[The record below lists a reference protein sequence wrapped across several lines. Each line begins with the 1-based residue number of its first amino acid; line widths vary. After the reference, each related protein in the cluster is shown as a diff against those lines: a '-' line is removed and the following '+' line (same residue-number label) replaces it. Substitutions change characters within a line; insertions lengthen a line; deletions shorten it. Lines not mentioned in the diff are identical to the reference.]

1 MQQGAVIWLCGLAGA
16 GKTTFAQDLFLF
28 LKKQRDNIVLLDGDV
43 FRSIFQEQPDFSKE
57 GRLRVAKKISALCSF
72 LSANGMIVVCATIS
86 LFEEIYMMNR
96 QNIPHYLEV
105 FIKCEMEELKKRDKK
120 GLYSAALRG
129 EISNVMGV
137 DIAFTEPEAHLVI
150 DNSCLEN
157 LIKNQK
163 KLQERVN
170 IFLSSLTKIDDR
182 MYWEKYYTMHHKIG
196 ESSLF
201 AKTCMKEYFKKGQT
215 LVELGCGNG
224 RDSVYFAHNG
234 IQVLGIDQC
243 QNIIDFL
250 QQHTNANLNFQCADF
265 TNLPAKAQY
274 DIIYSRFT
282 LHSITQRQQDKVI
295 LWAKESLKRDGIFA
309 IEVRGY
315 KNSLYKM
322 GIPVEGEKD
331 AFIFENHYRRFLS
344 LEDLLQQ
351 LQDFNIIYAEE
362 KKGFAPFK
370 EEDDYFIRVIAKI

>member
-1 MQQGAVIWLCGLAGA
+1 MQQGAVIWICGLAGA

-28 LKKQRDNIVLLDGDV
+28 LKKQRDNVVLLDGDV

-57 GRLRVAKKISALCSF
+57 GRLKVAKKISALCSF

-86 LFEEIYMMNR
+86 LFEEIYIMNR

-105 FIKCEMEELKKRDKK
+105 FVKCEMEELKKRDKK

-137 DIAFTEPEAHLVI
+137 DIAFVEPEAHFVI
-150 DNSCLEN
+150 DNSFLEN
-157 LIKNQK
+157 LIENQQ

-170 IFLSSLTKIDDR
+170 IFLSGLTKIDDR
-182 MYWEKYYTMHHKIG
+182 VYWEKYYAIHHKIG

-201 AKTCMKEYFKKGQT
+201 AKTCMTNYFKKGQT

-224 RDSVYFAHNG
+224 RDSIYFAHNG

-243 QNIIDFL
+243 KNIIDFL
-250 QQHTNANLNFQCADF
+250 QKHTNANLNFQCADF
-265 TNLPAKAQY
+265 ANLSVKVQY

-282 LHSITQRQQDKVI
+282 LHSITQKQQDKVI
-295 LWAKESLKRDGIFA
+295 LWAKESLKRGGIFA

-331 AFIFENHYRRFLS
+331 AFIFENHYRRFLN
-344 LEDLLQQ
+344 LEDLLRQ
-351 LQDFNIIYAEE
+351 LQDFNIIYAKEE
-362 KKGFAPFK
+362 KGFAPFK
-370 EEDDYFIRVIAKI
+370 EEDDYFIRVIVRK

>member
-1 MQQGAVIWLCGLAGA
+1 MQQGAVIWICGLAGS

-28 LKKQRDNIVLLDGDV
+28 LKKQRDNVVLLDGDV

-57 GRLRVAKKISALCSF
+57 GRLKVAKKISALCSF

-86 LFEEIYMMNR
+86 LFKEIYIMNR

-105 FIKCEMEELKKRDKK
+105 FIKCEMEELKRRDKK

-137 DIAFTEPEAHLVI
+137 DIAFAEPEAHFVI
-150 DNSCLEN
+150 DNSFLEN
-157 LIKNQK
+157 LMNNQK
-163 KLQERVN
+163 ELQERVN
-170 IFLSSLTKIDDR
+170 VFLSGLTKIDDR
-182 MYWEKYYTMHHKIG
+182 VYWEKYYTIHYKIE

-215 LVELGCGNG
+215 LIELGCGNG

-243 QNIIDFL
+243 KNIIDFL
-250 QQHTNANLNFQCADF
+250 QKHTNANLNFQCADF
-265 TNLPAKAQY
+265 ANLPVEAQY

-295 LWAKESLKRDGIFA
+295 LWAKESLKRGGIFA

-331 AFIFENHYRRFLS
+331 AFIFENHYRRFLN
-344 LEDLLQQ
+344 LEGLLRQ
-351 LQDFNIIYAEE
+351 LQDFDIIYAKEE
-362 KKGFAPFK
+362 KGFAPFK
-370 EEDDYFIRVIAKI
+370 EEDDYFIRVIVRK